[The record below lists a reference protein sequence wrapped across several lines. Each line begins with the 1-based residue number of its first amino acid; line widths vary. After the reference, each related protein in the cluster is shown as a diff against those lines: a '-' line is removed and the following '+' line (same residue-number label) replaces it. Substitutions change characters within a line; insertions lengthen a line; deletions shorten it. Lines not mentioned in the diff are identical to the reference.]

1 MKKDDI
7 KENLFDYQQFINE
20 NKNGNTKKAQSE
32 INNNN
37 NNNNRINDVNNNF
50 KTEIKIFDL
59 DKKKIQF
66 GFENKK
72 ADEDEIRAIEEDAKG
87 KIEDQ
92 IEDYQMKDENG
103 DLANLINE
111 YYDISTVEVN
121 NSTQKSYKLS
131 ENQKSEFSEN
141 DSQSKYF
148 DNIMNTE

>member
-1 MKKDDI
+1 MKKDDL
-7 KENLFDYQQFINE
+7 KENLFDYQQFLNE

-37 NNNNRINDVNNNF
+37 NRINDINNNF
-50 KTEIKIFDL
+50 KTEIKISDL

-66 GFENKK
+66 GFENKRT
-72 ADEDEIRAIEEDAKG
+72 DEDEIKAIEDDTKG

-92 IEDYQMKDENG
+92 IEDYQKKDGNG

-111 YYDISTVEVN
+111 FFDISTVEVN

-141 DSQSKYF
+141 NSQSKYF

>member
-32 INNNN
+32 ININN

-50 KTEIKIFDL
+50 KTEIKISDL

>member
-1 MKKDDI
+1 MKKDDL
-7 KENLFDYQQFINE
+7 KENLFDYQQFLNE

-37 NNNNRINDVNNNF
+37 NRINDINNNF
-50 KTEIKIFDL
+50 KTEIKISDL

-66 GFENKK
+66 GFENKRT
-72 ADEDEIRAIEEDAKG
+72 DEDEIKTIEDDTKG

-92 IEDYQMKDENG
+92 IEDYQKKDGNG

-111 YYDISTVEVN
+111 FFDISTVEVN